1 MNRITRYLV
10 AQDGL
15 SDMVGRVV
23 SWLTL
28 ALIGVLLFE
37 IVARYFLNSPTIWAH
52 ELSTMFYGAFCI
64 LAGSYT
70 LRHHGHV
77 RSEVIYALMPRRLKA
92 FCDLLVYALA
102 LLVLAIFLRYASSFA
117 YESWYTGEYSNMS
130 IWQPPL
136 YPIKSTIPL
145 AVALLI
151 LQTLAELVRAVLR
164 LLDVPYED
172 PRDTGFD

>member
-1 MNRITRYLV
+1 M

-15 SDMVGRVV
+15 SDVVGRVV

-52 ELSTMFYGAFCI
+52 ELSTMLYGAFCI

-77 RSEVIYALMPRRLKA
+77 RSEVVYGLMPPRLRA
-92 FCDLLVYALA
+92 FCDLVVYALTLA
-102 LLVLAIFLRYASSFA
+102 VLAIFLRFALSFA
-117 YESWYTGEYSNMS
+117 YESWSTGEYSNMS
-130 IWQPPL
+130 MWQPPL
-136 YPIKSTIPL
+136 YPIKATIPL
-145 AVALLI
+145 AVALLM
-151 LQTLAELVRAVLR
+151 LQALAELVRAVLR
-164 LLDVPYED
+164 LFGISYHD
-172 PRDTGFD
+172 PRDEPSY